1 MVKQD
6 VFNYVMHT
14 RYNTNPNQL
23 TFMLTS
29 LEETIAEEVE
39 TDIEANIED
48 HIPADKKLVDK
59 DAEIVPADAEG
70 IYYTLQG
77 TYESSTLDITSE
89 ITLEDLTTY
98 FDNGVVEIITGES
111 DPNFISRE
119 YTDSDSVREFTFSA
133 IGASAEATY
142 SISLEPEIG

>member
-14 RYNTNPNQL
+14 RYNTNPNHL
-23 TFMLTS
+23 ASMLTS
-29 LEETIAEEVE
+29 LENAIIEDVE
-39 TDIEANIED
+39 DNIED
-48 HIPADKKLVDK
+48 HIPADKKLVDE
-59 DAEIVPADAEG
+59 DAEIVPDDAAG

-89 ITLEDLTTY
+89 ITLEELTAW
-98 FDNGVVEIITGES
+98 FDSGVVEIITGES
-111 DPNFISRE
+111 DPNFISRG
-119 YTDSDSVREFTFSA
+119 YDDVDSVREFTFYA
-133 IGASAEATY
+133 IGDSAQAIY